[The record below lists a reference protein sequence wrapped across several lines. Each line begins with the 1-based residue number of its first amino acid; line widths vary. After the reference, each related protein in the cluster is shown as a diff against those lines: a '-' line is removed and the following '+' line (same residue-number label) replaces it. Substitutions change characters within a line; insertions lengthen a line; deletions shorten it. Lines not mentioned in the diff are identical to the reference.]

1 MTIDSLFKFTLDTNS
16 FKYTYFEISANVA
29 PNRLYVSKATYPKE
43 RTTHIALLSMFQNI
57 GFIVGPAIQAALSP
71 IGEGNGKMP
80 TTSKFHFDMYSAC
93 GYISLFSIPPT

>member
-1 MTIDSLFKFTLDTNS
+1 MAIDVFITFTYAYIIVQKLFVVL
-16 FKYTYFEISANVA
+16 ANVA

-93 GYISLFSIPPT
+93 G

>member
-1 MTIDSLFKFTLDTNS
+1 MTQIVSKRVVLFT
-16 FKYTYFEISANVA
+16 ANVA

-71 IGEGNGKMP
+71 IGEGSTKMP
-80 TTSKFHFDMYSAC
+80 STSAFHFDMYSAC
-93 GYISLFSIPPT
+93 GYSNLLLLM